1 MPSKLKKWIED
12 HPAAILLGVTISVG
26 SAASTT
32 TGYLTNQLHLAEKS
46 EEKSKF
52 ISEKNE
58 IETKYMAKIADL
70 EGRLSSIE
78 RRVGSNQANKYF
90 DIRTLQ
96 IPSSEIRNL
105 PTAFKNYDNSSFF
118 VNAPI
123 SGSWAYKS
131 TTEGNVLKL
140 GLFRE
145 GVEQLE
151 NQVSDKQRTKLLG
164 APVHVWL
171 TQPLADVSFE
181 IDKDQRIQGVLTPHV
196 LLMKVTAAQFF
207 EKLSAL
213 DEIQSQSE
221 SNRKSDAQ
229 AGKIS
234 DFRRKDN
241 FEKLYLGDAAG
252 FIFSDTLIRMLVQFG
267 DIPNAS
273 VVIHSAQKQLNV
285 MYIDAEIIINGVIII
300 KSYDDNCIID
310 TRPTVHL
317 RREMFSISYG
327 SNGYFIQT
335 EVPTCDGRSK
345 AFDWINQWL
354 AGLRITALQ

>member
-300 KSYDDNCIID
+300 KYYDDNCIID

>member
-1 MPSKLKKWIED
+1 
-12 HPAAILLGVTISVG
+12 
-26 SAASTT
+26 
-32 TGYLTNQLHLAEKS
+32 
-46 EEKSKF
+46 
-52 ISEKNE
+52 
-58 IETKYMAKIADL
+58 
-70 EGRLSSIE
+70 
-78 RRVGSNQANKYF
+78 QANKYF

-241 FEKLYLGDAAG
+241 FE
-252 FIFSDTLIRMLVQFG
+252 
-267 DIPNAS
+267 
-273 VVIHSAQKQLNV
+273 
-285 MYIDAEIIINGVIII
+285 
-300 KSYDDNCIID
+300 
-310 TRPTVHL
+310 
-317 RREMFSISYG
+317 
-327 SNGYFIQT
+327 
-335 EVPTCDGRSK
+335 
-345 AFDWINQWL
+345 
-354 AGLRITALQ
+354 